1 MGNTGTYG
9 ATSIKI
15 SIDLDDPQPPVAQLV
30 AQLRAAV
37 TAGKLR
43 PGDSLP
49 SIRQLAGDLALNE
62 KTVAKAYRLLE
73 RTAVIQTK
81 GYRGSFVHP
90 DAVANSSLDL
100 SEWVHEK
107 LSEVITEIAAA
118 GASDAEIRKAFQ
130 RAMNGDKETAN
141 EPDAAVLRRIR

>member
-1 MGNTGTYG
+1 VSLVHRGGV
-9 ATSIKI
+9 IKI
-15 SIDLDDPQPPVAQLV
+15 SIDLDDPRPPVAQLV
-30 AQLRAAV
+30 EQLRGAV
-37 TAGKLR
+37 NSGHLQ

-90 DAVANSSLDL
+90 DAVANSKVDL
-100 SEWVHEK
+100 SEWTQEK
-107 LSEVITEIAAA
+107 MGELVTELVAA
-118 GASDAEIRKAFQ
+118 GVSDAEIRKAFQ
-130 RAMNGDKETAN
+130 RAMNGDKENGN
-141 EPDAAVLRRIR
+141 ESDAAVLRRIR

>member
-1 MGNTGTYG
+1 MMHT
-9 ATSIKI
+9 IKI
-15 SIDLDDPQPPVAQLV
+15 SIDLDDPKPPVAQLV

-37 TAGKLR
+37 KMGRLK

-90 DAVANSSLDL
+90 DAVANSKVDL
-100 SEWVHEK
+100 SEWTHEK
-107 LSEVITEIAAA
+107 LSELITELVAA
-118 GASDAEIRKAFQ
+118 GVSDADIRKAFQ
-130 RAMNGDKETAN
+130 RAMSGDKENGN
-141 EPDAAVLRRIR
+141 EPDAALLRRTR